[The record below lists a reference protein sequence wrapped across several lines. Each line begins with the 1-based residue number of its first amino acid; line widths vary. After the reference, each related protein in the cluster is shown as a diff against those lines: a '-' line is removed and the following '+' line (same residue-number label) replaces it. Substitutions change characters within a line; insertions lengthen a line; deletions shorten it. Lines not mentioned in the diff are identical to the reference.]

1 MLPYTID
8 DRIKNNEK
16 ATAEVTVD
24 FGNGNKRWCFFIT
37 PQQLVSNGSFVEA
50 TNVRMHLG
58 VTHMIVVS
66 RLTEK
71 IIDKVLNEL
80 FAEQLL
86 EVHTTPLV

>member
-8 DRIKNNEK
+8 DQIKDPEK

-37 PQQLVSNGSFVEA
+37 PQQLAPNGSFVEG
-50 TNVRMHLG
+50 TKVRMHLG

-66 RLTEK
+66 ELTET
-71 IIDKVLNEL
+71 IIENVLNEL
-80 FAEQLL
+80 FVEQLL
-86 EVHTTPLV
+86 EEHTIPLV